1 MTWWYCSGMTQIK
14 TFTVRDSQYQFSNSK
29 MATFFF
35 FCFFAFCPIP
45 SQTGKANTQS
55 WHGRAIPSV
64 SELRSNGAGWLPR
77 VNQPLIDA
85 AKRMWNPAL

>member
-1 MTWWYCSGMTQIK
+1 MTWWYCSGMTQTK

-35 FCFFAFCPIP
+35 CFFAFCPIP
-45 SQTGKANTQS
+45 SQTGKAKTQS

-64 SELRSNGAGWLPR
+64 SELRSNGDGWLPR